1 MTFDVRVRRSRHG
14 DTATRDAAD
23 WDSAD
28 GRRRRAL
35 PSVVAFAYFVSVL
48 SLALF
53 CRFLRLFI
61 QNLRQKLCA
70 RAPRSR
76 VYTRELN
83 RPCHGPCA
91 PHTVAS
97 HLPSPRGGGHDATA
111 HGRGA
116 GAFFPQAP
124 AHRRP
129 YGLGFDEGHASVEH
143 DLPAGAAPRRGVGG
157 RHEPCAH
164 AGLEVSRQPRC
175 LRRACPVWQGA
186 MAGHLRRDA
195 SCSYWYAQLV
205 QVASEQA
212 HDGSALG
219 GLARRRLAQLGRKP
233 QGLESRPRVGVARA
247 SSSRLRRRR

>member
-1 MTFDVRVRRSRHG
+1 MCPRATFARVYARTEPTVPRTVRTSHRRVAPALSKRWG
-14 DTATRDAAD
+14 TRR
-23 WDSAD
+23 DSTWA
-28 GRRRRAL
+28 RRG
-35 PSVVAFAYFVSVL
+35 SVL
-48 SLALF
+48 
-53 CRFLRLFI
+53 
-61 QNLRQKLCA
+61 
-70 RAPRSR
+70 P
-76 VYTRELN
+76 T
-83 RPCHGPCA
+83 GPC
-91 PHTVAS
+91 
-97 HLPSPRGGGHDATA
+97 SP
-111 HGRGA
+111 
-116 GAFFPQAP
+116 P
-124 AHRRP
+124 ALRTRC
-129 YGLGFDEGHASVEH
+129 FDEGHASVEH

>member
-1 MTFDVRVRRSRHG
+1 MT
-14 DTATRDAAD
+14 
-23 WDSAD
+23 
-28 GRRRRAL
+28 RAL
-35 PSVVAFAYFVSVL
+35 PVPRAARAGCVCIFRISFVSGAVL
-48 SLALF
+48 SIFTL
-53 CRFLRLFI
+53 I
-61 QNLRQKLCA
+61 HTKLRQKLCA

-76 VYTRELN
+76 VYIRAIREPTVP
-83 RPCHGPCA
+83 RTQCA

-175 LRRACPVWQGA
+175 LRRTCPVWQGA